1 MEKTISESSAYACP
15 GEAMHAQVPT
25 TVKETTA
32 TRTWK
37 VMVAID
43 DSGESFYALKW
54 AIDYLLRRNYPSAA
68 DAADETPAGAM
79 VTLVNV
85 QPTFRPL
92 IYPPGPDPVEL
103 TPMVVEAVKKGQEHN
118 ASEVLSRALQI
129 CRENKVRAETLI
141 LEGDAKD
148 RICEAA
154 EEMHVDLLVVGSR
167 GLGKIKRAFLGSVS
181 DYCAHHVHCPIL
193 IVKPPSNL

>member
-1 MEKTISESSAYACP
+1 
-15 GEAMHAQVPT
+15 MHAQVPT
-25 TVKETTA
+25 VKETTA
-32 TRTWK
+32 ARTWK

-68 DAADETPAGAM
+68 PNDTPAGAM

-92 IYPPGPDPVEL
+92 IYPPGPDDIAVEL